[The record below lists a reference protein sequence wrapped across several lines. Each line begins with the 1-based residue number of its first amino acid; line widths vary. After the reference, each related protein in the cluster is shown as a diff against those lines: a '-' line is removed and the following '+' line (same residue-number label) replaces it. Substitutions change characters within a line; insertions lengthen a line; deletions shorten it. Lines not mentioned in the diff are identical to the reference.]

1 MEMASYGLGELVFGY
16 GFASVLHMYMYG
28 KSSS

>member
-16 GFASVLHMYMYG
+16 GFASVLHMVNQAVE
-28 KSSS
+28 